1 MIRRR
6 RRPHKYTPYS
16 ELSPRRR
23 RDAFIRLRG
32 KILGNTPTFGGK
44 FTSHQILDE
53 PERPALFNQ
62 WFDFLFL
69 GMDGRTIW
77 NAEIIT
83 ARRHFWDKVG
93 SIAWDHATALM
104 SEDERAA
111 EFKLE
116 FEPIA
121 YRGLKMYQLKP
132 RERRTYEAFG
142 ELTFEE
148 YEEQVAAGIIRNE
161 PPPVHESFRTDRE
174 YAYGI
179 GLYLVV
185 DAEEIDREVVE
196 ATITRFQE
204 QGEADW
210 TAPKPVA
217 RERLPYDTEN
227 AALAALRSESTG
239 NDSYSARVPNR

>member
-1 MIRRR
+1 MSRRR
-6 RRPHKYTPYS
+6 RMRKYTPYS

-32 KILGNTPTFGGK
+32 RVLGDTPTFGGK

-69 GMDGRTIW
+69 GLDERTIW

-83 ARRHFWDKVG
+83 ARRHSWDKVK
-93 SIAWDHATALM
+93 SLAWDRTTALM
-104 SEDERAA
+104 SEEEQAA

-116 FEPIA
+116 FEPIVHHRRKG
-121 YRGLKMYQLKP
+121 YRLKP
-132 RERRTYEAFG
+132 RERRNYAAFG
-142 ELTFEE
+142 GLTFEE
-148 YEEQVAAGIIRNE
+148 YIEQVAAGIIRDE

-174 YAYGI
+174 YRYGI
-179 GLYLVV
+179 GLHIVV
-185 DAEEIDREVVE
+185 DAEEIDREVIE
-196 ATITRFQE
+196 TTIARFQD

-210 TAPKPVA
+210 TAPEPVSC
-217 RERLPYDTEN
+217 ERLP
-227 AALAALRSESTG
+227 
-239 NDSYSARVPNR
+239 